1 MQCFAYKNGNHGYKL
16 GGLEMVDGA
25 LQSAKYKVWSCIPE
39 RFYEETKFQNWLTK
53 DDTVHTLP
61 EQKDRVLVAKLEQ
74 YVVEVDFWKY

>member
-1 MQCFAYKNGNHGYKL
+1 M
-16 GGLEMVDGA
+16 GLCNRP
-25 LQSAKYKVWSCIPE
+25 SIPE